1 MGRINR
7 FIQRCKLKIDFGRK
21 VDSLLNPCQ
30 HLHSPSSPC
39 YSGLLA
45 LLRLTFCTSHGP
57 ALHIFTFRHLF
68 TPFTSL
74 QLNFCYLP
82 FLFLFFSF
90 CSHFPLHIALPSTF
104 PILPQIFPLDLRS
117 KAFAATFRAT
127 RALINYRLHS
137 SERSWLNTCTSCTY
151 SYPGRKSKNVQFQ
164 LVSIMADVDV
174 WWPVLCFYYSARY
187 RSSPSWS
194 RS

>member
-1 MGRINR
+1 MQIENR
-7 FIQRCKLKIDFGRK
+7 FWQESRFSFES
-21 VDSLLNPCQ
+21 VSTSSLPVL
-30 HLHSPSSPC
+30 PC

-68 TPFTSL
+68 TPFTPL
-74 QLNFCYLP
+74 QLNFCCVP

-90 CSHFPLHIALPSTF
+90 CSHFPLHVALPSTF

-137 SERSWLNTCTSCTY
+137 SKRSWLNMCTSCTC
-151 SYPGRKSKNVQFQ
+151 SYPGRKSKNIQFQ
-164 LVSIMADVDV
+164 IVSIMADVDV
-174 WWPVLCFYYSARY
+174 WWPVLCFHYSARY

>member
-1 MGRINR
+1 MQIENR
-7 FIQRCKLKIDFGRK
+7 FWQESRFSFES
-21 VDSLLNPCQ
+21 VSTSSLPVL
-30 HLHSPSSPC
+30 PC

-57 ALHIFTFRHLF
+57 ALHIFTFKHLF

-74 QLNFCYLP
+74 QLSICCVP

-104 PILPQIFPLDLRS
+104 PILPQIFPVDLRS

-127 RALINYRLHS
+127 RALIKYRLHS
-137 SERSWLNTCTSCTY
+137 SERCWLNMCTSCTC
-151 SYPGRKSKNVQFQ
+151 SYHPARKLKNVQFQ
-164 LVSIMADVDV
+164 IVFMMADVDV
-174 WWPVLCFYYSARY
+174 WWLVLCFYYSARY